1 MWWIRSSPPETSS
14 AGGRDTGQTRVM
26 SVGSLLIITG
36 PPGAGKSTVAR
47 LLAESLDRSV
57 LVEGDAFFT
66 FLTSG
71 AIPPW
76 LPESNAQNGVVTDAA
91 ARATAA
97 FVDGGYDTIY
107 DGIMG
112 PWFLPQFMR
121 TAGLTELDYAVI
133 LPSVDVLV
141 ERVAT
146 RQGHGFTDEAA
157 TRSMHAQF
165 VAHALDEP
173 HAVRLADANA
183 AAVAAVVAARR
194 TAGEL
199 RISA

>member
-1 MWWIRSSPPETSS
+1 
-14 AGGRDTGQTRVM
+14 
-26 SVGSLLIITG
+26 
-36 PPGAGKSTVAR
+36 VAR
-47 LLAESLDRSV
+47 LLADELDRSV
-57 LVEGDAFFT
+57 LVEGDAFFA
-66 FLTSG
+66 FLASG

-76 LPESNAQNGVVTDAA
+76 LPESHEQNEVVTDAT

-121 TAGLTELDYAVI
+121 AAGLGEVDYAVI
-133 LPSVDVLV
+133 LPPVEVLV

-146 RQGHGFTDEAA
+146 RRGHGFTDEAA

-165 VAHALDEP
+165 VG
-173 HAVRLADANA
+173 HAVDERHVIRATDASPSE
-183 AAVAAVVAARR
+183 VAAIITARR
-194 TAGEL
+194 AAGEL
-199 RISA
+199 RHGN